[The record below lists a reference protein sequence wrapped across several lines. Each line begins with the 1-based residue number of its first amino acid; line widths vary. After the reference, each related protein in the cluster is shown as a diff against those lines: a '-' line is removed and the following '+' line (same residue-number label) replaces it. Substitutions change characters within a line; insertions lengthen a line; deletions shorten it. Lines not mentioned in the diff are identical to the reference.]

1 MPPEIC
7 FNRPMKKSR
16 FHAGLAIFL
25 IEFSCGG
32 IFAQT
37 PLTQPVTIPLRLVMA
52 GTSERLSIPVRIG
65 DSGRPENYLF
75 DTGSSPFI
83 AAYIPGAPWWGSSF
97 TPTGQ
102 SRVLHYVE
110 TGFQFNTV
118 QSQISVGA
126 GNQTLTSS
134 ASFPVD
140 QAAVRYIKR
149 SDSWVEDPRWSQ
161 SLQAAVQSGKPPED
175 GGHFYGTMG
184 ADLGNPAVGLYR
196 LVSDAAAASGGRVTA
211 GFALEGGLTNPHLTL
226 GLTHA
231 IKSRFPIRMP
241 INRSGGQLAQKVITA
256 DFTLE
261 YRGRVYPLGKA
272 GVVLDTGAPRMGINT
287 AAGFAVPPSLL
298 FGHLLRRGVAVHM
311 TCGTLSWT
319 LVAGPG
325 HRVGVRKASGSEGGV
340 NAGIHFFERFNVL
353 FDIKKGVIGFAPAH

>member
-1 MPPEIC
+1 MTPGIS
-7 FNRPMKKSR
+7 RGHPMKNFR
-16 FHAGLAIFL
+16 FRVGISFLLLAI
-25 IEFSCGG
+25 SCGG
-32 IFAQT
+32 ASAQS

-52 GTSERLSIPVRIG
+52 GASERLSIPVRIG
-65 DSGRPENYLF
+65 DSGRTENYLF

-83 AAYIPGAPWWGSSF
+83 AAYTPGAPWWGSSF

-102 SRVLHYVE
+102 SRVMHYVE

-118 QSQISVGA
+118 QSQISVGT
-126 GNQTLTSS
+126 GNQALMSS
-134 ASFPVD
+134 SSFPVD

-149 SDSWVEDPRWSQ
+149 GDSWLEDPRWRQLLQ
-161 SLQAAVQSGKPPED
+161 SAVQSGTPPED

-184 ADLGNPAVGLYR
+184 ADLDNPAVGLYR
-196 LVSDAAAASGGRVTA
+196 LVSDAAAASGWRVTA
-211 GFALEGGLTNPHLTL
+211 GFALEGGLSNPHLTL

-231 IKSRFPIRMP
+231 VKSRFPIQMP
-241 INRSGGQLAQKVITA
+241 INRVGGQLAQKVITA

-287 AAGFAVPPSLL
+287 AEGFTVPPELL

-311 TCGTLSWT
+311 TSGALSWT

-325 HRVGVRKASGSEGGV
+325 HRVGVRKASGPEGGV
-340 NAGIHFFERFNVL
+340 NAGIHFFESFNVL

>member
-1 MPPEIC
+1 MKNFC
-7 FNRPMKKSR
+7 FRVG
-16 FHAGLAIFL
+16 FAFFL
-25 IEFSCGG
+25 FG
-32 IFAQT
+32 ISLVDVFAQS
-37 PLTQPVTIPLRLVMA
+37 PLSQPLTIPLRLVMA
-52 GTSERLSIPVRIG
+52 GASERLSIPVRIG
-65 DSGRPENYLF
+65 DSGRTENYLF

-83 AAYIPGAPWWGSSF
+83 AAYTPGAPWWGSSF

-118 QSQISVGA
+118 QSQISVGT

-134 ASFPVD
+134 TSFPVD

-149 SDSWVEDPRWSQ
+149 GGSWVEDPRWSQ
-161 SLQAAVQSGKPPED
+161 SLQAAVESGTPPED

-196 LVSDAAAASGGRVTA
+196 LVSDAAAASGGRVSA
-211 GFALEGGLTNPHLTL
+211 GFALEGGLGNPRLTL

-231 IKSRFPIRMP
+231 VKSRFPIRMP
-241 INRSGGQLAQKVITA
+241 INRVGGQLAQKVITA

-261 YRGRVYPLGKA
+261 YRRRVYRLGRA

-287 AAGFAVPPSLL
+287 VEGFTVPPQLL

-311 TCGTLSWT
+311 KCGALSWT

-325 HRVGVRKASGSEGGV
+325 HRVGVNRASGPEGGV
-340 NAGIHFFERFNVL
+340 NAGIHFFESFNVL
-353 FDIKKGVIGFAPAH
+353 FDIKKGVIGFAPTR